1 MTREGGAR
9 RNLQDR
15 LRPLR
20 RLARPVEAAQV
31 RWFGKSLLSAAFR
44 TEVLLLHSTGRKTG
58 TVRSTTLA
66 FHRLEDGS
74 LVVVGGGGGQVRV
87 PDWVANL
94 RARPCAAVTA
104 DRRRVDVRAEELAG
118 AARTEMWR
126 EVRAVWPQVDVYERR
141 AGRDV
146 PVFRLIP
153 TGHDGSART
162 C

>member
-1 MTREGGAR
+1 
-9 RNLQDR
+9 
-15 LRPLR
+15 LRPAR
-20 RLARPVEAAQV
+20 RLARPFEAAQV
-31 RWFGKSLLSAAFR
+31 RWFGRSLLSVAFR
-44 TEVLLLHSTGRKTG
+44 TEVLVLHSTGRRSG
-58 TVRSTTLA
+58 TERGTTLA

-74 LVVVGGGGGQVRV
+74 LIVVGGAGGQVRV

-94 RARPCAAVTA
+94 RARPDVAVTV

-126 EVRAVWPQVDVYERR
+126 EVRAIWPRVDVYQRR
-141 AGRDV
+141 AGQDV

-162 C
+162 R